1 MPAGE
6 EDPSL
11 TVVAEASKKS
21 LRAAAAHPKALQE
34 RGLGNL
40 SETCWEQV
48 DLLTLKRVPCVL
60 KLT

>member
-21 LRAAAAHPKALQE
+21 LRAAAARSKALQQPRSGKSVE
-34 RGLGNL
+34 NL
-40 SETCWEQV
+40 
-48 DLLTLKRVPCVL
+48 
-60 KLT
+60 